1 MHACVI
7 IGSSAIDYES
17 DRWTDLVDRGG
28 LTHISQ
34 PFHTLFVAIEREV
47 RRHFLVTNATE
58 TKGIKDTTI
67 QAVLESDDVQVLW
80 EDISTNWVEEEQQ
93 QLLQMIT
100 ELYITWDIRRL
111 GPLWKSINNK
121 KKKTVQKSQA
131 LRKTLNTTSV
141 HHDV

>member
-17 DRWTDLVDRGG
+17 NRWTDLVDWGG

-34 PFHTLFVAIEREV
+34 PFHTLFVAIESEV
-47 RRHFLVTNATE
+47 RRHLLVTNAT
-58 TKGIKDTTI
+58 GIKDTTI

-100 ELYITWDIRRL
+100 ELYIMSR
-111 GPLWKSINNK
+111 GYSAAGAFMEKYK
-121 KKKTVQKSQA
+121 QEKKKTA
-131 LRKTLNTTSV
+131 RL
-141 HHDV
+141 